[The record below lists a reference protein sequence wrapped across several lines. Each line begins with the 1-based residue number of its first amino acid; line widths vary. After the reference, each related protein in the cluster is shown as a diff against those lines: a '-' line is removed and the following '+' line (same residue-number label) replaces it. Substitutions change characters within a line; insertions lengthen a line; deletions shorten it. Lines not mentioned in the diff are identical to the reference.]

1 VSIVKIVSIAHIVRF
16 DHDGRV
22 GYTGPV
28 GNIVMA
34 IPDDLHRRAKAAA
47 AQQGR
52 SLKAF
57 VIDAVDAAV
66 AAHEAAEEKRRRR

>member
-1 VSIVKIVSIAHIVRF
+1 MSIVNVVNIALIVRF

-57 VIDAVDAAV
+57 VIEAVDAAV